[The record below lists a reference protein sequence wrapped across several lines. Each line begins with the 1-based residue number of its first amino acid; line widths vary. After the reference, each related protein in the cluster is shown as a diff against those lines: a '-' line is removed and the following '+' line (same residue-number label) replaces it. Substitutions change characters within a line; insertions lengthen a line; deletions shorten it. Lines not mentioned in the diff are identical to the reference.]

1 MRRFRKFLLYAMG
14 VLFGLCFLL
23 GAALAIGNLRLPQR
37 SPAIET
43 LSEGDKI
50 RLAEFLH
57 LRQEM
62 GERVWPGWSMVDIPA
77 ILYNEEYVFL
87 IGYLDPQDG
96 WVKVPQGIQ
105 RGGAWEPVP
114 GDLFAGQAYY
124 RQRLSSPEETP
135 EAFTVK
141 VGDRWVSS
149 MPTMD
154 WFRIALSN
162 QVREDL
168 PAFVRPVFPYR
179 IFTGQLV
186 SGSEQY
192 ISLSA
197 HEAFHSFQG
206 LMAPHKFAEAERINQ
221 FEKDYPWDDRTL
233 LMDWQTELDVLVSAL
248 RAADRDQ
255 TVGMVREFLAVR
267 ASRRE
272 SAGLSPELISYEQYR
287 EWLEGLA
294 RYAELEIWR
303 QALTDGY
310 VPVPETAYLED
321 FGDYTGF
328 DRRWSQ
334 EVDQI
339 SRMATD
345 EGDGRFYYSGMAQ
358 AVLLDR
364 LLPDWKARA
373 FDENTWMEA
382 LLEEAIQEQEG
393 IARK

>member
-1 MRRFRKFLLYAMG
+1 MKRLRKFFLYAMG
-14 VLFGLCFLL
+14 SLFGLCLL
-23 GAALAIGNLRLPQR
+23 LTVALAIVNLRLPQR
-37 SPAIET
+37 SQVIET

-50 RLAEFLH
+50 RLAEFLQ
-57 LRQEM
+57 LRQQV
-62 GERVWPGWSMVDIPA
+62 GEAVWPGWSTADIPA
-77 ILYNEEYVFL
+77 ILYNEEYAFL
-87 IGYLDPQDG
+87 IGYPDPPDG

-114 GDLFAGQAYY
+114 SDLFAGQAYY
-124 RQRLSSPEETP
+124 RQRLASPEETP

-149 MPTMD
+149 MPTLD
-154 WFRIALSN
+154 WFRIGLSN

-206 LMAPHKFAEAERINQ
+206 LMAPHKFAEAGLMNQ
-221 FEKDYPWDDRTL
+221 FDKDYPWDDPIL
-233 LMDWQTELDVLVSAL
+233 QEDWQTELEILVSAL
-248 RAADRDQ
+248 RTTDQAQ
-255 TVGMVREFLAVR
+255 TVDLVREFLAVR

-303 QALTDGY
+303 HALTDGY
-310 VPVPETAYLED
+310 MPVPETAYLED

-339 SRMATD
+339 SRMAAD
-345 EGDGRFYYSGMAQ
+345 EGDGRFYYTGMAQ

-364 LLPDWKARA
+364 LLPDWKAHA
-373 FDENTWMEA
+373 FDEKTWMEA
-382 LLEEAIQEQEG
+382 LLEEAIQE
-393 IARK
+393 